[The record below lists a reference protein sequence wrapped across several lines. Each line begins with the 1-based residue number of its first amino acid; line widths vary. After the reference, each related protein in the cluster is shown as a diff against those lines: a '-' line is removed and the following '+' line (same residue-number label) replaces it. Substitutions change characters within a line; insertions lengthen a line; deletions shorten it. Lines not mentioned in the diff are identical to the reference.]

1 MRCLRRQRRPLHAV
15 VAMAKD
21 FQGLLFSIS
30 QQLNQQDVDKLVAA
44 NQLPGELRGQTP
56 AYVLEHMRQRGNFS
70 PWELENTM
78 KVIGRSDLQ
87 KEAKQF
93 RKKSLK
99 GGVDTRLNWEE
110 EEQPLNF
117 DNVERQAMQARDAL
131 EIMEQAVIVCD
142 LKRIEE
148 VYAEAREAADCLV
161 RVLRR
166 ANCLARTLCSP
177 ASKTGK
183 SPPTSTPPLALPAVP
198 AKKKAGEK
206 QATMPQESPP
216 APVPTARLNRCECFF
231 VPVYA
236 VTVTCIFL

>member
-1 MRCLRRQRRPLHAV
+1 MLASSTSSTTV

-21 FQGLLFSIS
+21 FQSLLFRIS

-44 NQLPGELRGQTP
+44 NRLPGELRGQTP

-70 PWELENTM
+70 LWELENIM

-99 GGVDTRLNWEE
+99 GGVDIRLRWQE

-148 VYAEAREAADCLV
+148 VYTEAREAADCLV

-206 QATMPQESPP
+206 QATTPQESPP
-216 APVPTARLNRCECFF
+216 APVPTARINRCEFF
-231 VPVYA
+231 FPPCVYCNCYLYFC
-236 VTVTCIFL
+236 TV